1 MCIYIIYLYRTLEV
15 NLHFISS
22 SYREYLLDGLLP
34 CTTMAC
40 FSVKNYAIAK
50 GVVPKPLAS
59 AWMVTMALQNYP
71 TLELMSEMLRMAQ
84 YSPSQI
90 TIFPLSIM
98 VHNYWVNNEEIRTA
112 ATVSNFLVIKNVVF
126 MSCFCDIYIY
136 IYCNECLM
144 VLTDIYSFSCFA
156 CSSLNPSSKPS
167 GT

>member
-1 MCIYIIYLYRTLEV
+1 
-15 NLHFISS
+15 
-22 SYREYLLDGLLP
+22 
-34 CTTMAC
+34 MAC

-98 VHNYWVNNEEIRTA
+98 VHNYWVNNEEIHTA
-112 ATVSNFLVIKNVVF
+112 ATVSNFLVIK
-126 MSCFCDIYIY
+126 
-136 IYCNECLM
+136 
-144 VLTDIYSFSCFA
+144 
-156 CSSLNPSSKPS
+156 
-167 GT
+167 